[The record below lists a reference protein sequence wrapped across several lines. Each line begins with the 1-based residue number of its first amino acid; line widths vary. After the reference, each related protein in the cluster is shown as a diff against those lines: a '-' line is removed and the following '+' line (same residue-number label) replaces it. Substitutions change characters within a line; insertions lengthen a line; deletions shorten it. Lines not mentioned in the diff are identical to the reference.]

1 MKPFSESSEQNK
13 DVILDVIK
21 PLLVNSRQILEI
33 GSGTGQHAVHFAR
46 AMPHLQWYPSDRLES
61 LAGIQMWLD
70 DACLDNIQ
78 SPIVLDVMQTDWPEL
93 EVDAVFTANTLHI
106 MHWNEIQSMFEK
118 ISPLIRLGGLLLIYG
133 PFNYHGQYTSDSNR
147 QFDGWLKSRDPD
159 SGIRDFDHV
168 NELALKNNLQI
179 MTDFEMPANNRILC
193 WYKI

>member
-1 MKPFSESSEQNK
+1 MKPFAESSEQNK

-46 AMPHLQWYPSDRLES
+46 AMPYLQWYPSDRLES
-61 LAGIQMWLD
+61 LPGIQMWLD

-118 ISPLIRLGGLLLIYG
+118 VSPLIRRGGLLLIYG

-168 NELALKNNLQI
+168 NELALKNSLQI